1 MSELSIQ
8 VNYVKLI
15 CSAIIDPYHT
25 ILPWNV
31 DDEADKSIL
40 LWRCLWFP
48 LTCYI
53 HNIWLCTNLHHSVF
67 HELHRNFILYHIKT
81 SIEIIVEAIS
91 FKTKKEYYQGVKRIC
106 TGSIMTIYS
115 PEYDVNIILPAFYN
129 HRLRLYIY
137 WITPQIL
144 KFAWPFW
151 SFLSLQEC
159 MFHPSAL
166 SRSDNVQT

>member
-1 MSELSIQ
+1 MQLSIHTIPC
-8 VNYVKLI
+8 YLGMLMMKLI
-15 CSAIIDPYHT
+15 KVYCCDAVYGFLKLFTYIIFGYVL
-25 ILPWNV
+25 I
-31 DDEADKSIL
+31 
-40 LWRCLWFP
+40 
-48 LTCYI
+48 YI
-53 HNIWLCTNLHHSVF
+53 TLY
-67 HELHRNFILYHIKT
+67 FINYNRATKT
-81 SIEIIVEAIS
+81 SIQIIFEAIS
-91 FKTKKEYYQGVKRIC
+91 FTNKKKYYQGVKRIC

>member
-31 DDEADKSIL
+31 DDEVDKVYCCEAVYGFL
-40 LWRCLWFP
+40 KLF
-48 LTCYI
+48 TYI
-53 HNIWLCTNLHHSVF
+53 IFGYVPIYITLY
-67 HELHRNFILYHIKT
+67 FINYNRATKT
-81 SIEIIVEAIS
+81 SIQIIFEAIS
-91 FKTKKEYYQGVKRIC
+91 FKNKKKYYQGVKRIF

-137 WITPQIL
+137 WITPQVL
-144 KFAWPFW
+144 KFA
-151 SFLSLQEC
+151 
-159 MFHPSAL
+159 
-166 SRSDNVQT
+166 